1 MTGAPPWSI
10 INNKKQIN
18 NTNRSF
24 FRKDNQLI
32 RHQRYLMYAL
42 KQAVFLLI
50 VITTQI
56 GCTSRNQISDL
67 RLDSDEYNQVFDSTK
82 DALRSAGYVLDRVDR
97 RFGIITSQ
105 PRSAGSILEPWRD
118 ITATPAQA
126 LDASFNYE
134 HRILRISFI
143 PASGTTPTPRSHPD
157 TPAPIAQI
165 EPQPQTTTTDITSYK
180 GTLRIDVQA
189 IIERA
194 HHPGRRIE
202 TTSLRKSSYTID
214 PSLAQRGIPAKF
226 WEVVARD
233 PYQEQDIM
241 KRIVK
246 RSQGKLEVE
255 LIDRSTKQAPTT
267 STP

>member
-1 MTGAPPWSI
+1 MS
-10 INNKKQIN
+10 
-18 NTNRSF
+18 
-24 FRKDNQLI
+24 
-32 RHQRYLMYAL
+32 HQRYLIYAL
-42 KQAVFLLI
+42 KHAMFLLI
-50 VITTQI
+50 ITMSQI
-56 GCTSRNQISDL
+56 GCTSRNQIADL
-67 RLDSDEYNQVFDSTK
+67 RLDSADYDQVFDTTK
-82 DALRSAGYVLDRVDR
+82 DALRSAGYLLDRVDR

-105 PRSAGSILEPWRD
+105 PRDAGSVLEPWRD

-134 HRILRISFI
+134 HRILRINFI
-143 PASGTTPTPRSHPD
+143 PASGTTRTPPTQAD

-165 EPQPQTTTTDITSYK
+165 EPQPQTTTTDITSYE

-214 PSLAQRGIPAKF
+214 PSLAKRGIPAKF
-226 WEVVARD
+226 WEVIARD

-255 LIDRSTKQAPTT
+255 LIDRNPTKQQ
-267 STP
+267 